1 MNILEL
7 DLSSYS
13 AARPKDPVN
22 LLFIHDSIGGQLMA
36 DRGGIKGESGIFRT
50 HTNGGGLRTLL
61 TQNNYIVHE
70 AACGSKIGDK
80 TDVCQ
85 WNRTFGEHM
94 DRILTTRHQDVL
106 FGDNSRNKVVMFQSS
121 FSSNL
126 IEAEGTEPGSADSS
140 RKTTANYKAAYRS
153 LLKYLEQNPETLFM
167 AVTAPP
173 LAKPAPDRSFIR
185 MMLGRPDPADEIGK
199 RARDFNNWLKN
210 IYSGWLKD
218 YPLRN
223 VVVFDYYDFLTF
235 YGASNWLRYPSVMGR
250 DSHPSAEGNAKAAI
264 EMVPFLN
271 RALNRLE
278 NIEAPRKYVMGRSQ
292 TTYSHSPF

>member
-7 DLSSYS
+7 DLSAYS
-13 AARPKDPVN
+13 AAKPKDPVN

-36 DRGGIKGESGIFRT
+36 ERGGIKGESGIFRT

-61 TQNNYIVHE
+61 GQNNYIVHE
-70 AACGSKIGDK
+70 AAGGSKIGDR

-85 WNRTFGEHM
+85 WNRTFREHM
-94 DRILTTRHQDVL
+94 ERILATRHQDVL
-106 FGDNSRNKVVMFQSS
+106 FTDGTRNKVIMFQSS
-121 FSSNL
+121 SSTNL
-126 IEAEGTEPGSADSS
+126 IEAEGTEPGCPDSS
-140 RKTTANYKAAYRS
+140 RKTAANYKAAYRS
-153 LLKYLEQNPETLFM
+153 LLRYFEQNPETLFV

-173 LAKPAPDRSFIR
+173 LAKPEPDRGFIR
-185 MMLGRPDPADEIGK
+185 MMLGRPDPAEGIGK
-199 RARDFNNWLKN
+199 RARNFNNWLKN

-235 YGASNWLRYPSVMGR
+235 YGASNWLRYPSVMGK
-250 DSHPSAEGNAKAAI
+250 DGHPSAEGNAKAAI

-278 NIEAPRKYVMGRSQ
+278 NIEAPRTYVMGRSQ
-292 TTYSHSPF
+292 TTHFQSSF